1 MSEYFSSDISMTLNE
16 AIQQLRLSEADND
29 ATAKM
34 SIEAEK
40 VFEQHD
46 AIHVLFDCGTSI
58 QDEITVHAWMLF
70 ATTANVSEM
79 HRAVASQEHRSVLTG
94 IGHFKLAS
102 VWISS
107 LPRIFSVIIKSWR
120 MKERLP
126 VEALHELKNLPVLE
140 IRREYGIVV

>member
-16 AIQQLRLSEADND
+16 AIQQLRLSEAGND

-58 QDEITVHAWMLF
+58 RDEIAVHAWMLF

-107 LPRIFSVIIKSWR
+107 LPHIFSIIIKSWR
-120 MKERLP
+120 MKKRLP
-126 VEALHELKNLPVLE
+126 VEALHELKDLPILE
-140 IRREYGIVV
+140 IKRKYGIVV